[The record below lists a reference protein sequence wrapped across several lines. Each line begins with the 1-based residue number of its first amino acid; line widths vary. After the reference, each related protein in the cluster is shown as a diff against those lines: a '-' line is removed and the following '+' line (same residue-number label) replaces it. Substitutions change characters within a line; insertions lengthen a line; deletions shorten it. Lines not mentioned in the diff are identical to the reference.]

1 MIMTNGHPAFR
12 TWILAPACLV
22 VAGALFG
29 LGYWQGHR
37 ALTSQRINPGY
48 GNNPARF
55 SAAAAVSHPAI
66 PANASPEMKEFL
78 QNQATLADKMELLRS
93 QGPNGTLN
101 PQMFVQ
107 FRQQN
112 ADLLARQSQLAQII
126 AQQQAKNTLSAP
138 PPLQIPPNASPKLQ
152 TYLKLRD
159 QIMRDQIAFM
169 NQHKTDD
176 LASRQAAMQKWR
188 QENATRLQQLQ
199 QLTQALSPTAT
210 TK

>member
-1 MIMTNGHPAFR
+1 MIMTNGHPALR
-12 TWILAPACLV
+12 TLILVPACLV

-37 ALTSQRINPGY
+37 ALTSGY
-48 GNNPARF
+48 GNNPHRF
-55 SAAAAVSHPAI
+55 GTAATASHPAI

-101 PQMFVQ
+101 PQMFAQ

-112 ADLLARQSQLAQII
+112 ADLLARQSQLAKII
-126 AQQQAKNTLSAP
+126 AQQQTKNTLSAP
-138 PPLQIPPNASPKLQ
+138 PPLQIPPKASPQLAA
-152 TYLKLRD
+152 YLKLRD

-176 LASRQAAMQKWR
+176 LATRQAAMQKWR

-199 QLTQALSPTAT
+199 QLTQALTQAAT
-210 TK
+210 K